1 MFSRSKKQHT
11 PAAMRNIGFSAIRL
25 YGLGFLASA
34 AWILLFTFWAMS
46 TNVSMI
52 KTIVSHE
59 GILITDTE
67 RETLMADND
76 ALIKKYTLAS
86 KQQRRNKTIFS
97 INDLTKAELE
107 EWEKG
112 KQQVKDAGY
121 NINDYFSIVE
131 RQRWLKNGD
140 LDYAFEASELGK
152 NTNLY
157 FKAAKLARL
166 ENELSEHDL
175 RVANGRPEAPEQ
187 NLAYKQA
194 SYDNFIKRAEGE
206 RLKLVGDIEEMKQD
220 QSYIYNRFFY
230 KQNGFNKDIVTKIK
244 LASVDQINALRVTLL
259 LGACIILFMYIL
271 LGHRFSI
278 IKTPAF
284 MGKHFYTYSLP
295 FIAAYALT
303 FINSKG
309 SVFSSLWLAFWLFI
323 PPIIF
328 MTFPVLKLVFVEY
341 FKEHPLYRRWF
352 VLGRGGEAARMAGI
366 KEFSEKELPNYF
378 ESGKLKFKEKSSI
391 YLGKTLFEDDIK
403 IGGREVGIT
412 NEQHMATFALTGA
425 GKSRDAVWNTLLNYS
440 GGTLVFDPKGEH
452 FRVTS
457 KRRAEAAPVHLLD
470 PYGSVSDIAK
480 TEYWNPLSE
489 IDINSPSA
497 RDELRNMAEAS
508 IYMDKGESGSGGFF
522 RENAQLIYR
531 GFLAYVL
538 DQMPENDRH
547 LGTVYDL
554 MATGEPEGKF
564 ASKRSWDTLIAEMML
579 CDAVAG
585 APRDA
590 ASLLERVGERERG
603 SYISTIVRGIDWVN
617 SPAIREVISKPSSF
631 SIRDAKSKEASIYL
645 VLPEKFITPQIRFI
659 RTFYSMAFGYCNNF
673 ETPQPKGSKRR
684 VLFLFDEFNK
694 LGEFRPALDAILT
707 QRSSF
712 LKCWFIQ
719 QNVNQLK
726 STYDN
731 VDDFLSSC
739 DKQFFGI
746 DATDTTAIEMI
757 EKALGSYTITTRNDK
772 GDIANT
778 NETHA
783 LMSRSEIAEFLDKDQ
798 PTQIVIPLGGKP
810 LKLKKTRYY
819 QNFNSSQ
826 YGKHDF

>member
-1 MFSRSKKQHT
+1 MFNSKKQHT
-11 PAAMRNIGFSAIRL
+11 PAAMRNIGFSAVRL
-25 YGLGFLASA
+25 YILGFIASA
-34 AWILLFTFWAMS
+34 VWVLLITFGAMHNNFLS
-46 TNVSMI
+46 AQNIFIKDVTDYEMI
-52 KTIVSHE
+52 KAEIMKRSPK
-59 GILITDTE
+59 ITPVFGFLKSKESAALFEAVGNLNIAKSDPKTTQEELERLE
-67 RETLMADND
+67 REH
-76 ALIKKYTLAS
+76 S
-86 KQQRRNKTIFS
+86 KATEEYNIFS
-97 INDLTKAELE
+97 DKEHEELR
-107 EWEKG
+107 KISHL
-112 KQQVKDAGY
+112 Q
-121 NINDYFSIVE
+121 
-131 RQRWLKNGD
+131 
-140 LDYAFEASELGK
+140 SE
-152 NTNLY
+152 
-157 FKAAKLARL
+157 
-166 ENELSEHDL
+166 ELSRLDE
-175 RVANGRPEAPEQ
+175 E
-187 NLAYKQA
+187 YK
-194 SYDNFIKRAEGE
+194 GT
-206 RLKLVGDIEEMKQD
+206 
-220 QSYIYNRFFY
+220 YN
-230 KQNGFNKDIVTKIK
+230 KIK
-244 LASVDQINALRVTLL
+244 NASGDQINALRVTLL
-259 LGACIILFMYIL
+259 MGACIILFLYIL
-271 LGHRFSI
+271 LGHRFAI
-278 IKTPAF
+278 INTPSF
-284 MGKHFYTYSLP
+284 MGKHFYIYSAP

-303 FINSKG
+303 FINNNG
-309 SVFSSLWLAFWLFI
+309 SVLSSLWLAFWLFI
-323 PPIIF
+323 PPTVF

-352 VLGRGGEAARMAGI
+352 VLGRGGEAARTAGI

-378 ESGKLKFKEKSSI
+378 ESGKLKFKENSSI

-403 IGGREVGIT
+403 IGGRDVGIT

-731 VDDFLSSC
+731 IDDFLSSC

-746 DATDTTAIEMI
+746 DATDTTAVEMI
-757 EKALGSYTITTRNDK
+757 EKALGSYTVTTRNDK

-819 QNFNSSQ
+819 ENFNSSQ